1 MRMYIG
7 TSGYSYADWV
17 GTVYPEGTRQNEY
30 LSLYARL
37 FNFVE
42 INFCYYTLPSA
53 RVLEGMQDRVDEN
66 FRFSLKGHR
75 GMTHEKSEDL
85 PALCSAFKEG
95 SAPLRE
101 AGSLAAV
108 LLQFPYSFHYNR
120 ENRVHLD
127 TLCGC
132 LEGLPLQIEFRNID
146 WFRPRV
152 VEELRKRGVGIVLS
166 DYPSLEGLPDFVPRI
181 TSTIAYVRF
190 HGRNR
195 ENWWTGNNVSRYD
208 YRYSTEELEE
218 RVPVL
223 QQLASSASVLLVA
236 FNNHYKGQAVDNARE
251 LIGLLKER

>member
-1 MRMYIG
+1 MGTYVG

-17 GTVYPEGTRQNEY
+17 GTVYPEGTRKNEY
-30 LSLYARL
+30 LSRYTTL

-42 INFCYYTLPSA
+42 LNFSYYAMPSA
-53 RVLEGMQDRVDEN
+53 RVLEGLQNKVDEN
-66 FRFSLKGHR
+66 FRFTLKGHR
-75 GMTHEKSEDL
+75 SMTHEKGGDL
-85 PALCSAFKEG
+85 PSLCSAFIEG
-95 SAPLRE
+95 TSPLRE
-101 AGSLAAV
+101 AGSLTSI

-127 TLCGC
+127 TLCSC
-132 LEGLPLQIEFRNID
+132 LEELPLQIEFRNTD

-152 VEELRKRGVGIVLS
+152 VEELRKRSVGIVVS
-166 DYPSLEGLPDFVPRI
+166 DYPALEGLPDFCPRI
-181 TSTIAYVRF
+181 TSSIVYVRF

-208 YRYSTEELEE
+208 YRYSAEELKE

-223 QQLASSASVLLVA
+223 KQLAAEASILLVA

-251 LIGLLKER
+251 LIGLLEEG

>member
-1 MRMYIG
+1 MEIYIG

-17 GTVYPEGTRQNEY
+17 GTVYPEDTRQNEY
-30 LSLYARL
+30 LSLYAEL

-42 INFCYYTLPSA
+42 INFSYYAMPSA
-53 RVLEGMQDRVDEN
+53 RVLEGMQKTVDEN

-75 GMTHEKSEDL
+75 SMTHEKGEDL
-85 PALCSAFKEG
+85 QALCSAFKEG
-95 SAPLRE
+95 TAPLRE
-101 AGSLAAV
+101 AGSLVSV

-120 ENRVHLD
+120 DNRMHLD
-127 TLCGC
+127 SLCSC
-132 LEGLPLQIEFRNID
+132 LEGLPLHIEFRNTD
-146 WFRPRV
+146 WFQPRV
-152 VEELRKRGVGIVLS
+152 VTELRKRSIGIVLS
-166 DYPSLEGLPDFVPRI
+166 DYPALEGLPDFSPRI
-181 TSTIAYVRF
+181 SSPVAYVRF

-208 YRYSTEELEE
+208 YRYSSGELEE

-251 LIGLLKER
+251 LIGLLEEE